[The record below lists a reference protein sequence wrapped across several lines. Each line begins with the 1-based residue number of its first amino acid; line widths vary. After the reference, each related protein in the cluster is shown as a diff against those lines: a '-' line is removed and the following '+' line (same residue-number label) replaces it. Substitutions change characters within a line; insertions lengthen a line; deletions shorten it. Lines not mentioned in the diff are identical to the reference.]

1 MVSRVE
7 SGQEA
12 VFAKLRRC
20 TLDSVWNGLSAR
32 GYGDQFIGGLQ
43 VIHPDRV
50 MVGRA
55 RTLRLMP
62 KRPDLEERVKS
73 EGPYLVARAVMQTEP
88 GDIMVVDA
96 GGCVEAGF
104 IGDILVAGFMARGGS
119 GILCD
124 GAVRDLSYL
133 RTVDL
138 PLYTRGAHAS
148 GVGRRL
154 VGLDLNIP
162 VRIAEVTV
170 LPGDVL
176 MGDAEGVLAIP
187 AELAEAVADE
197 ALATDEKE
205 AFLREKLA
213 QGVSIVEAYPPS
225 EAIMQEYRA
234 RRLSGG
240 TG

>member
-1 MVSRVE
+1 MTDIRNA
-7 SGQEA
+7 QQQA
-12 VFAKLRRC
+12 VFEKLRRC

-32 GYGDQFIGGLQ
+32 GYGDQFIGGLR

-55 RTLRLMP
+55 LTLRMMP
-62 KRPDLEERVKS
+62 KRPDLEARVKAD
-73 EGPYLVARAVMQTEP
+73 GPYLVARAVMQTQP
-88 GDIMVVDA
+88 GDIMVVDS

-119 GILCD
+119 GIVCD

-133 RTVDL
+133 QTVDL
-138 PLYTRGAHAS
+138 PLYTRGAHAA
-148 GVGRRL
+148 GIGRRL
-154 VGLDLNIP
+154 LGLDLNIP

-170 LPGDVL
+170 LPGDIL

-187 AELAEAVADE
+187 AELAETVADE

-213 QGVSIVEAYPPS
+213 QGVPITEAYPPS
-225 EAIMQEYRA
+225 AAITQEYEQ
-234 RRLSGG
+234 RRQSGG
-240 TG
+240 KG

>member
-1 MVSRVE
+1 MAGKGDQQSSV
-7 SGQEA
+7 
-12 VFAKLRRC
+12 VFEKLRQC

-32 GYGDQFIGGLQ
+32 GYGDQFIGGLR
-43 VIHPDRV
+43 VIHPERV

-55 RTLRLMP
+55 LTLRLMP
-62 KRPDLEERVKS
+62 KRPDLEKRAAS
-73 EGPYLVARAVMQTEP
+73 EGPYLVARAVMQTQT

-104 IGDILVAGFMARGGS
+104 IGDILTAGFMARGGA
-119 GILCD
+119 GIVCD
-124 GAVRDLSYL
+124 GAVRDLSFL
-133 RTVDL
+133 RTLEL

-154 VGLDLNIP
+154 VGLNLNIP

-197 ALATDEKE
+197 ALATDAKE

-213 QGVSIVEAYPPS
+213 QGVPITEAYPPS
-225 EAIMQEYRA
+225 EAILKEYEA
-234 RRLSGG
+234 RRR
-240 TG
+240 

>member
-1 MVSRVE
+1 MSAEDGDRGILE
-7 SGQEA
+7 
-12 VFAKLRRC
+12 KLRQC

-32 GYGDQFIGGLQ
+32 GYGDQFIGGLR
-43 VIHPDRV
+43 VIHPDKV

-55 RTLRLMP
+55 LTLRLMP
-62 KRPDLEERVKS
+62 KRPDLEKRAAAD
-73 EGPYLVARAVMQTEP
+73 GPYLVARAVTQTRP

-104 IGDILVAGFMARGGS
+104 IGDILIAGFMARGGA
-119 GILCD
+119 GIVCD

-133 RTVDL
+133 QTLSL

-162 VRIAEVTV
+162 VRIADVTV
-170 LPGDVL
+170 LPGDIL

-187 AELAEAVADE
+187 TELAETVADE
-197 ALATDEKE
+197 ALATDAKE

-213 QGVSIVEAYPPS
+213 QGVPITEAYPPS
-225 EAIMQEYRA
+225 EAIMREFRERQ
-234 RRLSGG
+234 G
-240 TG
+240 

>member
-1 MVSRVE
+1 
-7 SGQEA
+7 
-12 VFAKLRRC
+12 
-20 TLDSVWNGLSAR
+20 
-32 GYGDQFIGGLQ
+32 
-43 VIHPDRV
+43 
-50 MVGRA
+50 
-55 RTLRLMP
+55 
-62 KRPDLEERVKS
+62 
-73 EGPYLVARAVMQTEP
+73 
-88 GDIMVVDA
+88 
-96 GGCVEAGF
+96 VEAGF

>member
-1 MVSRVE
+1 MAGKSMERDEV
-7 SGQEA
+7 
-12 VFAKLRRC
+12 VFEKLRRC

-32 GYGDQFIGGLQ
+32 GYGDQFIGGLR
-43 VIHPDRV
+43 VIHPERV

-55 RTLRLMP
+55 LTLRFVP
-62 KRPDLEERVKS
+62 KRPDLEQRVKAD
-73 EGPYLVARAVMQTEP
+73 GPYLVARAVMETRP

-104 IGDILVAGFMARGGS
+104 IGDILIAGFMARGGA
-119 GILCD
+119 GIVCD

-133 RTVDL
+133 QTLEL
-138 PLYTRGAHAS
+138 PLYTRGAHAA

-162 VRIAEVTV
+162 ARIADVTV

-187 AELAEAVADE
+187 AALAETVADE
-197 ALATDEKE
+197 ALATDAKE

-213 QGVSIVEAYPPS
+213 QGVPITEAYPPS
-225 EAIMQEYRA
+225 EAILREYEA
-234 RRLSGG
+234 RQK
-240 TG
+240 